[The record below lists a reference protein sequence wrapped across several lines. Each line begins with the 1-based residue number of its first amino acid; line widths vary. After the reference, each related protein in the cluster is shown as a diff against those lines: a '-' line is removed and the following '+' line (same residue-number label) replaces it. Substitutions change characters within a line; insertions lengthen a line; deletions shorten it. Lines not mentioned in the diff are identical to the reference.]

1 MKLQKVSSG
10 TSKKFNWGIAG
21 CGKIAEEAFLPTL
34 HLLKK
39 SKLTAVFSHKPER
52 AKAIADKFG
61 TANYFSDY
69 SMFLESDFQ
78 AVYISSVNSDHY
90 WQVIEAAKAG
100 KHILCEKPM
109 ALNSRQA
116 EEMIKICEENN
127 VYLAINFTQRFHPL
141 VKKARELISQG
152 FIGKIVSVQINFNI
166 DLPPSQNFRFKIDKS
181 GGGALRDLGTH
192 AIDLLRFFGSEI
204 VDINGYADNV
214 IYNTEVDDFATGIV
228 KFKKSGYGYFNV
240 SYNSEK
246 AFNRI
251 EILGYK
257 GSISL
262 EKIINHRNTP
272 AKLSINLKGEG
283 KKAFRKRANKFAY
296 RIKSFQK
303 SVLNNEVPEAS
314 GYDGLINLK
323 LMEELEKNAA
333 ERRTN

>member
-10 TSKKFNWGIAG
+10 TLKKFKWGVAG

-34 HLLKK
+34 QLLKK
-39 SKLTAVFSHKPER
+39 SKLTAVYSHKPER
-52 AKAIADKFG
+52 AKAIGDKFG

-69 SMFLESDFQ
+69 SKFLESDFQ
-78 AVYISSVNSDHY
+78 AVYISSINSDHY

-109 ALNSRQA
+109 AINSQQA

-127 VYLAINFTQRFHPL
+127 VQIAINFTQRFHPL

-152 FIGKIVSVQINFNI
+152 IIGKIVSVQINFNI

-204 VDINGYADNV
+204 VEINGYADNV

-262 EKIINHRNTP
+262 DKIINYRNAP

-314 GYDGLINLK
+314 GHDGLINLK

-333 ERRTN
+333 KRRTD